1 MGENFSGNPPT
12 SQGNSSM
19 GGGDSSS
26 SVSWSG
32 ATEITSGGTYSNQIY
47 SSTSTDQNAVLVS
60 TGETVVLENSTV
72 TKSGGPT
79 SAGDAYS
86 FYGINSA
93 VMVKDG
99 GTTSIVG
106 GSVNSSASGGN
117 AIFSYG
123 GNGGTNGAAGDGT
136 TVYVSGT
143 SIYTSGDGSGGIMT
157 TGGGNTI
164 AENLS
169 VTTEGQSSAAIRTD
183 RGGGYVTV
191 NGGSYTSNGLGSP
204 AIYSTAAI
212 SVNSA
217 QLTSNQSEGVC
228 IEGQNSVALSN
239 CTLTANNTQTNGN
252 ATFLDS
258 VMIYQSMSGDSASG
272 TSTFTMSD
280 GAINSNSGHVFHVTN
295 TDAVINLSNVTIN
308 NSDSNGV
315 LLSVCD
321 DGWSGGSN
329 VATLNASNQNL
340 SGNILVGN
348 DSTLT
353 LNLSGNSTFSGNLSG
368 NISNTSGTNISTD
381 IGEVNVV
388 LDSTSKWYLTGTT
401 YITSFS
407 GNASDIIN
415 NGYDIY
421 VNNSLLSGTSAGES
435 SVVNLLT
442 KENNTY
448 TYSGGNATITSY
460 TTGEKIKLA
469 SDVTGIGLSGDDFL
483 INSDTGN
490 LTIKNARSQLLEV
503 TDSNDSTVAYSYMA
517 DSSGELNGSNYSQL
531 EVIIGANEQSNIITA
546 GSGGSSL
553 WGGTGGVDT
562 LIGGAGQDNFF
573 FGKYDGADVINNAS
587 ASDVV
592 RLYDVSLSD
601 IVSANVD
608 GNVISANFNT
618 GATLQIASLE
628 DNSATFQLTDSSY
641 KYNHSSK
648 SWQSV

>member
-1 MGENFSGNPPT
+1 MGENIFDIPQFGEPPT
-12 SQGNSSM
+12 PPDENSS
-19 GGGDSSS
+19 GTSST
-26 SVSWSG
+26 VTWSG
-32 ATEITSGGTYSNQIY
+32 ATEITSAGTYSGSY
-47 SSTSTDQNAVLVS
+47 SSNTADQNAVLIDTS
-60 TGETVVLENSTV
+60 DTVILENPTV
-72 TKSGGPT
+72 TKTGESG
-79 SAGDAYS
+79 SANDNYS

-93 VMVKDG
+93 VMAKGG
-99 GTTSIVG
+99 GTTSIIG
-106 GSVNSSASGGN
+106 GSVSSSASGGN

-143 SIYTSGDGSGGIMT
+143 NIYTSSDGSGGIMT

-183 RGGGYVTV
+183 RGGGNVTV
-191 NGGSYTSNGLGSP
+191 NGGNYTSNGLGSP

-212 SVNSA
+212 SVSGA
-217 QLTSNQSEGVC
+217 QLTSNKSEGVC

-258 VMIYQSMSGDSASG
+258 VMIYQSMSGDSANG

-280 GAINSNSGHVFHVTN
+280 GVINSNSGHVFHVTN

-308 NSDSNGV
+308 NSSDV

-321 DGWSGGSN
+321 DGWSGASN

-368 NISNTSGTNISTD
+368 NISNASGTAVSTD
-381 IGEVNVV
+381 IGEVNIV

-401 YITSFS
+401 YVTSFS

-421 VNNSLLSGTSAGES
+421 VNNSLLSGTSANT
-435 SVVNLLT
+435 VNFLS
-442 KENNTY
+442 KEDDTY
-448 TYSGGNATITSY
+448 TYSGGTATIASY
-460 TTGEKIKLA
+460 ATGEKIKIT
-469 SDVTGIGLSGDDFL
+469 SDVTGIGLSDNDFK
-483 INSDTGN
+483 INSGTGT
-490 LTIKNARSQLLEV
+490 LTIKNARGQLLEV
-503 TDSNDSTVAYSYMA
+503 TDANDSTVAYGYMA
-517 DSSGELNGSNYSQL
+517 NDGGELDGKNYSQL
-531 EVIIGANEQSNIITA
+531 EVIIGANDASNIITA
-546 GSGGSSL
+546 GNGSSSL
-553 WGGTGGVDT
+553 WGGVGGADT
-562 LIGGAGQDNFF
+562 LTGGAGQDIFF
-573 FGKYDGADVINNAS
+573 FGKNDGADVINNAS
-587 ASDVV
+587 SSDVV
-592 RLYDVSLSD
+592 NLYDVSLSD
-601 IVSANVD
+601 IVAANISGNAVSAT
-608 GNVISANFNT
+608 FNT
-618 GATLQIASLE
+618 GATLQI
-628 DNSATFQLTDSSY
+628 NSAENLSPTFQLADSSW
-641 KYNHSSK
+641 KYNHSSGN
-648 SWQSV
+648 WQSQ